1 LLPDDVKESLIKI
14 EKETVECSNMV
25 FNLYICY
32 DSTTEMQDILDEMK
46 GEYTEDKWESGMYGG
61 YSVKPDILVR
71 TSNEVRLSNFL
82 LYQSKDS
89 MISYV
94 KNYWPDFS
102 VIDFIKIMIEY

>member
-1 LLPDDVKESLIKI
+1 
-14 EKETVECSNMV
+14 MV

-32 DSTTEMQDILDEMK
+32 DSTTEMQDILNDMK
-46 GEYTEDKWESGMYGG
+46 NEYTEEKWEQGMYGG

-71 TSNEVRLSNFL
+71 TSNEVWLSNFL

-94 KNYWPDFS
+94 ANYWPDFS
-102 VIDFIKIMIEY
+102 VWDFIKIMIEYQNFTGRS